1 MVELRREESRSPA
14 QDLIGPLSFG
24 QLGPKP
30 AVLCLKID
38 RFCWRATTR
47 GFVLT
52 HPHPQ
57 GLFVDTK
64 LSCHTTDRAE
74 AEIERTY
81 QRNSLT
87 QTQAEHVRKVLNDVF
102 DQLEGS
108 SEDERKL
115 LTTQRDKL
123 EAERLKLVQA
133 PYADAIPLDLLVD
146 LNDLYSKREPAKRRT
161 LNRALFTRITIDDEE
176 NATYTPE
183 QTTAKVLA
191 HTSIDAPAHITA
203 ETKLPRHQAGRV
215 SVFSSSVDLAGGL
228 SKLAPPVIQML
239 RAHQSIRARK
249 HKTHR
254 RRHQPQQAPRASADL
269 LQRAEAAYVAGGS
282 LKAVAR
288 QVGLGH
294 ERLSRLLREGGVV
307 LRNHSPSI
315 SEIRLMRS
323 MYEQGASLERVGNK
337 FGYTAGTVRKHLIAA
352 GVMMRDTHG
361 RV

>member
-1 MVELRREESRSPA
+1 MPA
-14 QDLIGPLSFG
+14 G
-24 QLGPKP
+24 
-30 AVLCLKID
+30 VRC
-38 RFCWRATTR
+38 
-47 GFVLT
+47 
-52 HPHPQ
+52 
-57 GLFVDTK
+57 
-64 LSCHTTDRAE
+64 
-74 AEIERTY
+74 RTE
-81 QRNSLT
+81 QSLW
-87 QTQAEHVRKVLNDVF
+87 
-102 DQLEGS
+102 
-108 SEDERKL
+108 
-115 LTTQRDKL
+115 
-123 EAERLKLVQA
+123 
-133 PYADAIPLDLLVD
+133 
-146 LNDLYSKREPAKRRT
+146 
-161 LNRALFTRITIDDEE
+161 
-176 NATYTPE
+176 
-183 QTTAKVLA
+183 
-191 HTSIDAPAHITA
+191 
-203 ETKLPRHQAGRV
+203 
-215 SVFSSSVDLAGGL
+215 VDLAEGL

-249 HKTHR
+249 HRTHR

-269 LQRAEAAYVAGGS
+269 LQRAEAAYAAGGS

>member
-1 MVELRREESRSPA
+1 MQADR
-14 QDLIGPLSFG
+14 
-24 QLGPKP
+24 
-30 AVLCLKID
+30 CLNMK
-38 RFCWRATTR
+38 
-47 GFVLT
+47 
-52 HPHPQ
+52 
-57 GLFVDTK
+57 
-64 LSCHTTDRAE
+64 
-74 AEIERTY
+74 
-81 QRNSLT
+81 
-87 QTQAEHVRKVLNDVF
+87 
-102 DQLEGS
+102 
-108 SEDERKL
+108 
-115 LTTQRDKL
+115 
-123 EAERLKLVQA
+123 RL
-133 PYADAIPLDLLVD
+133 
-146 LNDLYSKREPAKRRT
+146 
-161 LNRALFTRITIDDEE
+161 
-176 NATYTPE
+176 
-183 QTTAKVLA
+183 
-191 HTSIDAPAHITA
+191 
-203 ETKLPRHQAGRV
+203 
-215 SVFSSSVDLAGGL
+215 VDLAGGL
-228 SKLAPPVIQML
+228 SKLTPPVIQMS

-269 LQRAEAAYVAGGS
+269 LQRTEAAYVAGGS

>member
-1 MVELRREESRSPA
+1 MLTNCAEVYARCDNANRCLC
-14 QDLIGPLSFG
+14 G
-24 QLGPKP
+24 Q
-30 AVLCLKID
+30 A
-38 RFCWRATTR
+38 F
-47 GFVLT
+47 
-52 HPHPQ
+52 
-57 GLFVDTK
+57 
-64 LSCHTTDRAE
+64 
-74 AEIERTY
+74 
-81 QRNSLT
+81 
-87 QTQAEHVRKVLNDVF
+87 
-102 DQLEGS
+102 
-108 SEDERKL
+108 
-115 LTTQRDKL
+115 
-123 EAERLKLVQA
+123 
-133 PYADAIPLDLLVD
+133 
-146 LNDLYSKREPAKRRT
+146 
-161 LNRALFTRITIDDEE
+161 FTRICIDGDEQLRVQNNRSFEMLLDPGTTANALTWAQDSNKARTETIDDG
-176 NATYTPE
+176 
-183 QTTAKVLA
+183 K
-191 HTSIDAPAHITA
+191 
-203 ETKLPRHQAGRV
+203 G
-215 SVFSSSVDLAGGL
+215 SSLVRGVDLAGGL
-228 SKLAPPVIQML
+228 SKLTPPVIQMS